1 MLQLKNIYKTY
12 TTGDFKQTALNGIRL
27 NFRENEF
34 VAVLGASGS
43 GKTTLLNIIGGLDQY
58 DKGDLIINGVST
70 KKYKDRDWDTYRNHS
85 IGFVFQSYN
94 LIPHQSIL
102 SNVELALTLSGTS
115 KQERRQRATEALE
128 KVGLAEHMHKRPN
141 QMSGGQMQRVAIAR
155 ALVNNP
161 DILLADEPTGA
172 LDSETSVQIMELLK
186 EIAKDKLIIMV
197 THNPELS
204 TTYANRIIKLF
215 DGNVTD
221 DSNPYEVT
229 DDSVTTT
236 STKKM
241 TKPSMSFFTALSLS
255 FNNLLTKKG
264 RTIMTAFAGS
274 IGIIGIAAILA
285 LSNGVNNYIMK
296 TQEDALSSYPITIE
310 SSAIDISSM
319 MGSFMGTNSNSD
331 EEKALDRVYVNNM
344 MNEMISSMTAQISS
358 NDLERFKSFIDSDE
372 SNINQYTQAIQYGY
386 ALDLKIYKTDT
397 SNGIK
402 QVNPSTLFQDLGLAT
417 DSSSSASSMM
427 TITGTNVFDEMLSNE
442 TLLQSQYDV
451 IAGSWPTNYD
461 EIVLIVDEN
470 NEISDMVL
478 YSLGLKDTT
487 ELEEMI
493 KKLMLGEEVDT
504 TSSIED
510 ISYSY
515 EDILNMTFSL
525 VLNTDIYEEMDGVWV
540 NKSSNEAYM
549 KQAIKN
555 GLELKIVGILRPNE
569 DTLSSSISTTLAY
582 SSQLTEYVINEIN
595 QSDIVLQQQENQEID
610 VFTNKPFETDENQE
624 TFDINALSPEEQAYI
639 ASLSEDELNALMAMY
654 QTTSTSTYEGNLRTL
669 GVVDLANPS
678 KINIYPKDFDSKE
691 QIEDIISDYN
701 QKMID
706 EGKEEYKITYTDY
719 IGLILSSVT
728 SIINIITYVL
738 IAFVSISLIVSS
750 IMIAI
755 ITYISVLE
763 RTKEI
768 GILRSIGAS
777 KKDVSRIFNA
787 ETLIIGLTS
796 GLFGVGITYLLTFP
810 INAVIKN
817 ITGASNIA
825 KLPLNGA
832 IILVIISIL
841 LSVIAGLIPARSAS
855 KKDPVEA
862 LRTE

>member
-236 STKKM
+236 NTKKM
-241 TKPSMSFFTALSLS
+241 SKPSMSFFTALSLS

-372 SNINQYTQAIQYGY
+372 TNINQYTQAIQYGY

-487 ELEEMI
+487 ELEEII

-549 KQAIKN
+549 KQAIEN

-624 TFDINALSPEEQAYI
+624 TFDINSLSPEEQAYI

-678 KINIYPKDFDSKE
+678 QINIYPKDFDSKE

-832 IILVIISIL
+832 IILVIISIF

>member
-810 INAVIKN
+810 INAVIKS

>member
-515 EDILNMTFSL
+515 EDILNLTFSL